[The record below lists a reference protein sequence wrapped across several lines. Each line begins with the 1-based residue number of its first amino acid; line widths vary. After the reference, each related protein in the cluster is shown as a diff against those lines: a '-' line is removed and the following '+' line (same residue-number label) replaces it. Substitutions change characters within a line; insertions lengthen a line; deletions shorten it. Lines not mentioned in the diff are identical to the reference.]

1 MTCGCLLTLLSVV
14 TLTLL
19 KRTDSTVAIPSPN
32 PQTRNT
38 NPKTL
43 NSADIGT
50 ARRQY
55 GDQQGFYLQG
65 SYTAEQP
72 SYSHH
77 ARYVYRSSSLPV
89 SLPPSLSL
97 SFPPSLS
104 LSLPLSLSCVRALFS
119 PSPTNPSY
127 VCRSS
132 DAEGANADKN
142 GAYYH
147 LLLVKVLRG
156 NPLKT
161 TEVWKGKDFSY
172 RRSQLGQD
180 YDSVEGGPHQPL
192 RAGPGA
198 DDSII
203 YVVYHASQ
211 CLPEF
216 IVTYREK

>member
-1 MTCGCLLTLLSVV
+1 M
-14 TLTLL
+14 
-19 KRTDSTVAIPSPN
+19 
-32 PQTRNT
+32 
-38 NPKTL
+38 
-43 NSADIGT
+43 
-50 ARRQY
+50 
-55 GDQQGFYLQG
+55 
-65 SYTAEQP
+65 
-72 SYSHH
+72 
-77 ARYVYRSSSLPV
+77 
-89 SLPPSLSL
+89 
-97 SFPPSLS
+97 
-104 LSLPLSLSCVRALFS
+104 CVRLFS
-119 PSPTNPSY
+119 PCPTNPSY

-172 RRSQLGQD
+172 SQSQLGQD
-180 YDSVEGGPHQPL
+180 YDSVEGGPHRPL